1 MRQPREMTIE
11 EFEKELLEM
20 VEDTFTIQVYGE
32 DNKSVITIRT
42 QSGYELVMKVDSFKE
57 ALAIAS
63 LHVFE
68 MNRLFSANAGV
79 SVHSSRRISVQ

>member
-1 MRQPREMTIE
+1 MRQVREMTIE

-68 MNRLFSANAGV
+68 MNRLFFFMEKEE
-79 SVHSSRRISVQ
+79 QEQ